1 MSLSGAKVEVY
12 LGEKNIATYF
22 VPSNQEGTLWHVFDF
37 DAATQTITPVNTF
50 SYENTP
56 SVIGGLKEDVE
67 DMNSLETYA
76 AKPDH
81 SKKRQDKVAVEE
93 EPSEIHEV
101 SETIITLEVTQI
113 PEKEPKAK
121 ETENGAELPEN
132 EGIIPEDAFEAEK
145 STTEYSDAA
154 STTEM
159 EEAAD

>member
-1 MSLSGAKVEVY
+1 M
-12 LGEKNIATYF
+12 
-22 VPSNQEGTLWHVFDF
+22 
-37 DAATQTITPVNTF
+37 
-50 SYENTP
+50 
-56 SVIGGLKEDVE
+56 KEDVE

>member
-1 MSLSGAKVEVY
+1 M
-12 LGEKNIATYF
+12 
-22 VPSNQEGTLWHVFDF
+22 WHVFDF